1 MDSVA
6 GAHRRS
12 EKDRNSRETIHV
24 TEPIEPVAEADTDA
38 LVGRF
43 RDTMAAIRSGLGRI
57 VVGQEAIIEELL
69 IAVLIGGHCLI
80 TGLPGTAKTL
90 MVRTLAQAL
99 GLDFK
104 RIQFTPDLMP
114 TDVTG
119 TDILDEDPG
128 SGSRRWRFEPGPIF
142 TQVLLADE
150 INRTPPKTQSALL
163 EAMQEFRVTARGKT
177 YALERPFVVLATQN
191 PIELEGTYPL
201 PEAQLDRFVFNV
213 VLDYL
218 DAGEEVAVV
227 ERNVLGV
234 VEEDVA
240 ACADSAAILDFQ
252 RLVREVPMADDIT
265 GYAVNL
271 VRSTR
276 PDAAEAPE
284 RVRKYLNYGASV
296 RAAIYL
302 CLGARARALL
312 AGRYH
317 VTADDIRA
325 LAAPVLRHRLQT
337 NYLAEADGVE
347 VDDVI
352 EEVTRLAPVADRRAL
367 TG

>member
-1 MDSVA
+1 M
-6 GAHRRS
+6 
-12 EKDRNSRETIHV
+12 
-24 TEPIEPVAEADTDA
+24 TEIESTPADDTDA
-38 LVGRF
+38 LLARF
-43 RDTMAAIRSGLGRI
+43 HNTMTAIKAGLGRI
-57 VVGQEAIIEELL
+57 VVGQQAVIDELL

-90 MVRTLAQAL
+90 MVRGLAQAL

-177 YALERPFVVLATQN
+177 YELQLPFVVLATQN

-218 DAGEEVAVV
+218 DAVEEVAVV

-234 VEEDVA
+234 IQEDVD
-240 ACADSAAILDFQ
+240 ACADAGAILAFQ
-252 RLVREVPMADDIT
+252 RLVREVPVADSIT
-265 GYAVNL
+265 RYAVDL
-271 VRSTR
+271 VRATR
-276 PDAAEAPE
+276 PDAPEAPDG
-284 RVRKYLNYGASV
+284 VRKYLNYGASV
-296 RAAIYL
+296 RAAVYL

-317 VTADDIRA
+317 VSIDDIQA
-325 LAAPVLRHRLQT
+325 LAAPVLRHRLQA
-337 NYLAEADGVE
+337 NYLAEADGV
-347 VDDVI
+347 DV
-352 EEVTRLAPVADRRAL
+352 EEVIVEVCGRAVSPDRRAL
-367 TG
+367 AG

>member
-1 MDSVA
+1 MTESIAPVLADNTEVLLA
-6 GAHRRS
+6 RFH
-12 EKDRNSRETIHV
+12 DTI
-24 TEPIEPVAEADTDA
+24 
-38 LVGRF
+38 
-43 RDTMAAIRSGLGRI
+43 AAIKGALGRI
-57 VVGQEAIIEELL
+57 VVGQEPIIEQLL

-90 MVRTLAQAL
+90 MVRILAQAL
-99 GLDFK
+99 GLGFK

-114 TDVTG
+114 ADVTG
-119 TDILDEDPG
+119 TDILDEDPATG
-128 SGSRRWRFEPGPIF
+128 TRRWRFEPGPIF

-177 YALERPFVVLATQN
+177 YSLERPFVVLATQN

-201 PEAQLDRFVFNV
+201 PEAQLDRFIFNV

-218 DAGEEVAVV
+218 DAGQEEAVV

-234 VEEDVA
+234 VEEDA
-240 ACADSAAILDFQ
+240 PACADAAAILEFQ

-265 GYAVNL
+265 RYAVEL
-271 VRSTR
+271 VRATR
-276 PDAAEAPE
+276 PDSREASE
-284 RVRKYLNYGASV
+284 RARKYLNYGASV

-312 AGRYH
+312 DRRFH
-317 VTADDIRA
+317 VTVDDIRA
-325 LAAPVLRHRLQT
+325 LAPPVLRHRLQG
-337 NYLAEADGVE
+337 NYLAEADGVGVE
-347 VDDVI
+347 DVI
-352 EEVTRLAPVADRRAL
+352 AEVCDHTALPDRRAVV
-367 TG
+367 G